1 MEIEEL
7 NKEEKEK
14 KIGDDEDEKEGVIKE
29 MVEETVE
36 EVVKMENAG
45 DDEDIQERKMD
56 VETEEPIKE
65 EDAMDVDE
73 E

>member
-14 KIGDDEDEKEGVIKE
+14 KIGDDEDEKEGVK
-29 MVEETVE
+29 MVEEIVE

-45 DDEDIQERKMD
+45 DDEDVQERKMD

-65 EDAMDVDE
+65 DAMDVDE